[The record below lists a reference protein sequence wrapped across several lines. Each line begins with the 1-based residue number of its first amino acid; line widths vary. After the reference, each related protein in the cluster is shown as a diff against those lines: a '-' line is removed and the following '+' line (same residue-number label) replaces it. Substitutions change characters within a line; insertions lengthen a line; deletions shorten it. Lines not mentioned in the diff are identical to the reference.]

1 MIGHMNIAK
10 IIREGRE
17 RLNLNQTQ
25 LAELVGVSPQAVQQ
39 WESGATLPRGK
50 RLNRIAE
57 VLQLPPSVMHF
68 GQALDAP
75 RAMPEKN
82 TLSGR
87 SEAYRSGSGAGP
99 AGASG
104 ASEAPR
110 AAEEKPASETDAL
123 ISQVVEAM
131 RRMSKEDAARLVTIS
146 KALVSAASVQ
156 AEVSQGDLED
166 LKPLPA
172 PDLPAHPQPAFPPR
186 RMPEGRAK
194 VRGKTATR

>member
-1 MIGHMNIAK
+1 MNIAK

-68 GQALDAP
+68 GQTLDAP
-75 RAMPEKN
+75 QAVPEKN
-82 TLSGR
+82 MLSGR
-87 SEAYRSGSGAGP
+87 SEASRSGPGAGP
-99 AGASG
+99 EAASG
-104 ASEAPR
+104 ASR
-110 AAEEKPASETDAL
+110 TAEKKPAPETDAL

-156 AEVSQGDLED
+156 AEALQEDQKDRED

-186 RMPEGRAK
+186 RMPEGRTK
-194 VRGKTATR
+194 VRGKTASR